1 MKKLL
6 AIILT
11 AVFVFGGLWL
21 TLFASVDDSHP
32 LAQGGL
38 SILAAVAFCVALLCA
53 GWGNSLTWK
62 GGQRNG

>member
-11 AVFVFGGLWL
+11 TAFVCSGLWL
-21 TLFASVDDSHP
+21 ALFAAVDDSHP

-38 SILAAVAFCVALLCA
+38 SILAAVAFCAALLCA

-62 GGQRNG
+62 GGPRNV